1 MSACLGSLAYLDQAY
16 LGLLDGVP
24 EQHQL
29 GERKPLKRKAQSLAK
44 RCGISS
50 LCSIPNDPGISSAA
64 GFGFVDRFLSYW
76 VKSISQQFDSMLG
89 TSACRCLSVTANLSE
104 VLRCEVDLSRV
115 GIPSVCE

>member
-1 MSACLGSLAYLDQAY
+1 MASQNSTKVTG
-16 LGLLDGVP
+16 
-24 EQHQL
+24 QL

-104 VLRCEVDLSRV
+104 VDLSRV